1 MSIQSINKTEF
12 LTATKVET
20 KKAEQKHDNKAIS
33 DNKEYVSSAGSA
45 ALRSMFMAGLT
56 TNPALQALKGAR
68 IVKTLQA
75 GDYTISGKYR
85 VIAERSCMEVNHTL
99 AKRGLDTPYLTKKDA
114 KEGENTNVQI
124 LELTEPTR
132 FVRTYDGKNSGMKG
146 SWVMRYD
153 DVKDL
158 TPEEIAEKYALPQV
172 PKYMCD
178 VVLQP
183 GDKVR
188 MGIAGPLYGHE
199 GRGVQFD
206 LMVNDGYVGTFE
218 NEREITG
225 KNN

>member
-12 LTATKVET
+12 LTTKIET
-20 KKAEQKHDNKAIS
+20 KKAEQQHDNKAIS
-33 DNKEYVSSAGSA
+33 ENTEYVSSAGSA
-45 ALRSMFMAGLT
+45 AVRNMFLAGLT
-56 TNPALQALKGAR
+56 TSPALQALKSAH
-68 IVKTLQA
+68 IVKTLQV

-85 VIAERSCMEVNHTL
+85 VIDEKSCTEVNHEL
-99 AKRGLDTPYLTKKDA
+99 AKRGLDAPYLTEKDA
-114 KEGENTNVQI
+114 KEGENTDVQI
-124 LELTEPTR
+124 LEITQPTR

-178 VVLQP
+178 VILQP

-199 GRGVQFD
+199 GHGLQFD

-218 NEREITG
+218 NQREITG

>member
-12 LTATKVET
+12 LTAAKAET
-20 KKAEQKHDNKAIS
+20 KKAEQQHDNRAIS
-33 DNKEYVSSAGSA
+33 ENTEYVSSAGSTA
-45 ALRSMFMAGLT
+45 VRNMFLAGLT
-56 TNPALQALKGAR
+56 TSPALQALKSAH
-68 IVKTLQA
+68 IVKTLQV

-85 VIAERSCMEVNHTL
+85 IIDEKSCTEVNHEL
-99 AKRGLDTPYLTKKDA
+99 AKRGLDTPYLTEKDA
-114 KEGENTNVQI
+114 KEGENTDVQI
-124 LELTEPTR
+124 LEITQPTR

-178 VVLQP
+178 VILQP

-199 GRGVQFD
+199 GHGVQFD

>member
-12 LTATKVET
+12 LTAPKTET
-20 KKAEQKHDNKAIS
+20 KKAEQHDNKAIS

-45 ALRSMFMAGLT
+45 AVRNMFLAGLT
-56 TNPALQALKGAR
+56 TSPALQQLKSAK

-85 VIAERSCMEVNHTL
+85 VIDEKSCAEVNKEL
-99 AKRGLDTPYLTKKDA
+99 AKRGLNSPYLSEKDA

-124 LELTEPTR
+124 LEITQPTR
-132 FVRTYDGKNSGMKG
+132 FVRTYDGEHSGMKG

-158 TPEEIAEKYALPQV
+158 SAEEIAEKYALPQV

-188 MGIAGPLYGHE
+188 MGIAGPLFGREGH
-199 GRGVQFD
+199 GVQFD

-218 NEREITG
+218 NAREITG